1 MLIKSETVS
10 RNSIWF
16 KKGQY
21 LDFLPASRLDVAFT
35 PQLNR
40 WNGTE
45 SIRLKVK
52 DLALS
57 A

>member
-21 LDFLPASRLDVAFT
+21 LRFLARHPASTSHSRR
-35 PQLNR
+35 N
-40 WNGTE
+40 
-45 SIRLKVK
+45 
-52 DLALS
+52 
-57 A
+57 